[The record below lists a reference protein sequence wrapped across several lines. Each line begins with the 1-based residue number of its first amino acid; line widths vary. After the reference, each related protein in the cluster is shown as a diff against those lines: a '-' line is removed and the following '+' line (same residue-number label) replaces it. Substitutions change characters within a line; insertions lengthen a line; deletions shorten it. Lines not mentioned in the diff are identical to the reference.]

1 MSETSLP
8 PLTWLR
14 AFEASARHLSFTQ
27 AAGELNLT
35 QSAVSQHV
43 RSLESF
49 LGRELFIRR
58 TRALLLTEDGA
69 NYLPVVQEAFDILAV
84 GTRNFIGGDR
94 GRRLMINCNM
104 AFSTFWLA
112 PRLADLLAE
121 APWLTL
127 NIVTP
132 IWDPERSAAA
142 TEVEVRFG
150 RAASMPEGA
159 ILLSEEA
166 AFPVSAPQPE
176 GAVLDW
182 RTTPLFDCAGIVTG
196 WETWLGAQGH
206 RLPKGKSISL
216 ASTFVVAMTS
226 AQHGAGLAMSHQ
238 TLAGRL
244 LESGLLVEPYDLRL
258 PMAEAYFL
266 MATPNHE
273 ETPATRVFNRWIRE
287 QFDLS

>member
-1 MSETSLP
+1 MTENSLP

-14 AFEASARHLSFTQ
+14 AFKASARHLSFTQ
-27 AAGELNLT
+27 AAGELSLT

-58 TRALLLTEDGA
+58 TRALSITEDGA

-84 GTRNFIGGDR
+84 GTRSFRGSDR

-104 AFSTFWLA
+104 AFSIFWLA
-112 PRLADLLAE
+112 PRLSDLLAE

-159 ILLSEEA
+159 VLLSEEE
-166 AFPVSAPQPE
+166 AFPVAAPTASAERP
-176 GAVLDW
+176 DW
-182 RTTPLFDCAGIVTG
+182 RQAPLFDCAGVVTG
-196 WETWLGAQGH
+196 WEAWLGAQKLA
-206 RLPKGKSISL
+206 LPKGKGISL
-216 ASTFVVAMTS
+216 ASTYVVAMTA
-226 AQHGAGLAMSHQ
+226 AQHGAGLAMSHD
-238 TLAGRL
+238 TLAGKAIEQGSL
-244 LESGLLVEPYDLRL
+244 IAPYSFRIA
-258 PMAEAYFL
+258 MAEAYFL
-266 MATPNHE
+266 MATPKHE
-273 ETPATRVFNRWIRE
+273 ETPASRVFNRWIRRAFARE
-287 QFDLS
+287 

>member
-1 MSETSLP
+1 MAANSLP

-58 TRALLLTEDGA
+58 TRALSLTEDGA

-84 GTRNFIGGDR
+84 GTRAFRGSDR
-94 GRRLMINCNM
+94 GQRLMINCNM
-104 AFSTFWLA
+104 AFSIFWLA

-150 RAASMPEGA
+150 RAASMPKGA
-159 ILLSEEA
+159 FRLSQEE
-166 AFPVSAPQPE
+166 AFPVCAPFAEPSAP
-176 GAVLDW
+176 DW
-182 RTTPLFDCAGIVTG
+182 RRRPLFDCAGVVTG
-196 WETWLGAQGH
+196 WEAWLSAQKQQ
-206 RLPKGKSISL
+206 LPKGKAISL
-216 ASTFVVAMTS
+216 ASTYVVAMTA
-226 AQHGAGLAMSHQ
+226 AQHAAGMAMSHD
-238 TLAGRL
+238 TLAGKMI
-244 LESGLLVEPYDLRL
+244 EAGSLVAPYDVRV

-266 MATPNHE
+266 LATPNHE
-273 ETPATRVFNRWIRE
+273 ETPASRVFNSWIRQ
-287 QFDLS
+287 QFALG